1 MSDGK
6 NEATVGGIAWRRS
19 WFAVFLGVFNLFL
32 TVIITAADDIQVLF
46 FDDAAFGLE
55 IF

>member
-1 MSDGK
+1 M
-6 NEATVGGIAWRRS
+6 GGIEWRRN
-19 WFAVFLGVFNLFL
+19 WFAAFLGVFNLFL